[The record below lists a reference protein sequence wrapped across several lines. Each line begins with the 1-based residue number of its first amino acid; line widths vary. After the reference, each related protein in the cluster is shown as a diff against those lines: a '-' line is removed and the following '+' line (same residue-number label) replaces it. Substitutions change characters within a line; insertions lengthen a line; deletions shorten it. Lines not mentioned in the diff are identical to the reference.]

1 MPIHPLS
8 FPKEIRPL
16 RFERTEI
23 EGLAADYFFCREADR
38 SYSLSVFS
46 EGREAHLPCFTAHRL
61 VAEAFY
67 LLVKEEGVLPATLDE
82 LWQEFSSEMLAPK
95 GGCHI

>member
-1 MPIHPLS
+1 MPFCPIC
-8 FPKEIRPL
+8 FPKEICAL
-16 RFERTEI
+16 RFERTEVG
-23 EGLAADYFFCREADR
+23 GLPTDYFFCREADR

-82 LWQEFSSEMLAPK
+82 LWQEFSIEMAKVK
-95 GGCHI
+95 GLL